1 MADWA
6 NWTSLIH
13 SMAGALV
20 GAGAALSGQL
30 IVAANS
36 RRAAKE
42 SAHFDHKKWS
52 RDLAAEAHDG
62 YIVEFERLTPFY
74 GNRPDPLPT
83 DWLNGLHLKLQRMR
97 LVCSEESVALAHAAM
112 HRLERYNTVPSEP
125 WQPVQASFD
134 IYLDAARRDLGL
146 RQHPHAPS
154 LPAKIVEHATGQPAK
169 IELPP
174 TA

>member
-30 IVAANS
+30 IVAANA

-52 RDLAAEAHDG
+52 RDLAAQAHDAF
-62 YIVEFERLTPFY
+62 IVEFEQYSPHY
-74 GNRPDPLPT
+74 QHIQEPLSG
-83 DWLNGLHLKLQRMR
+83 DWLTDLHLKIQRMK
-97 LVCSEESVALAHAAM
+97 LVCSTESVAMAHAAM
-112 HRLERYNTVPSEP
+112 HQLKRYHTVAGAP
-125 WQPVQASFD
+125 WEPVQLTFD
-134 IYLDAARRDLGL
+134 NYLDAARRDLGL
-146 RQHPHAPS
+146 KHKTAPTP
-154 LPAKIVEHATGQPAK
+154 LHLGREQFGEPLG
-169 IELPP
+169 
-174 TA
+174 